1 MNAIGRTINLS
12 LELKRLHFLASSPL
26 SCECREKN
34 SWAIWQSL
42 PAPGHNPCLATASGH
57 RTEQAKVLL
66 GKAKLSP
73 GLPGSHTPPWPPWS
87 GHPAHCPQLAE
98 TMRRPMR
105 RHAPHHPPPHAFS
118 SENHFLTIS
127 LFYFHDNYPHNIV
140 ERIVS
145 SPTCSHGNISFSLN
159 YCYCG
164 TEGGSGLESIQIF
177 PPH

>member
-1 MNAIGRTINLS
+1 MQ
-12 LELKRLHFLASSPL
+12 
-26 SCECREKN
+26 REKLLGN
-34 SWAIWQSL
+34 LAITSCSWPQPL
-42 PAPGHNPCLATASGH
+42 PGHCLWPLDRAGQGVTRKSL
-57 RTEQAKVLL
+57 V
-66 GKAKLSP
+66 KLSP

-127 LFYFHDNYPHNIV
+127 LFYFHDNHPHNIV

-145 SPTCSHGNISFSLN
+145 YPTCSHGNISFSLN

-164 TEGGSGLESIQIF
+164 TEGGSGLESIQIL